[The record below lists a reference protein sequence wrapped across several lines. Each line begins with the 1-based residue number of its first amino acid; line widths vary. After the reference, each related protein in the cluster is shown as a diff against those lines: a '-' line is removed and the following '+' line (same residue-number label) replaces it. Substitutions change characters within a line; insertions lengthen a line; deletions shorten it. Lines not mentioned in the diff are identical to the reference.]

1 MGFHNLFLKVPTAI
15 VLLIYFIKFSSYW
28 SIKQNTRRFV
38 HCAKVQVFTDPQI
51 QHVSLI
57 YLPLAPKCNRCVAK
71 QKELFAYLYLAQVW
85 RLAPA
90 KLTDSSIYYY
100 SYLFTSNKTLN
111 FFGSPNLHPTKVWNK
126 SILVIW
132 SSQLSEIIW
141 FLQYGLHNW
150 LKLFDSCNME
160 FTIAWNYLILAI
172 WSSQLLKIIWFLQYG
187 LHNSLKL
194 FISTNMVLTIA
205 WNYFFQLIWSS
216 Q

>member
-1 MGFHNLFLKVPTAI
+1 MGFHNLFLKVATAI

-38 HCAKVQVFTDPQI
+38 HCAKVEVFNDPQI
-51 QHVSLI
+51 QHGSLI
-57 YLPLAPKCNRCVAK
+57 YLPLATKCNRCVAK

-141 FLQYGLHNW
+141 FLQYGLHNC
-150 LKLFDSCNME
+150 LKLFFSTNMV
-160 FTIAWNYLILAI
+160 FTIAWIYL
-172 WSSQLLKIIWFLQYG
+172 
-187 LHNSLKL
+187 
-194 FISTNMVLTIA
+194 
-205 WNYFFQLIWSS
+205 FQLIWSS
-216 Q
+216 QLLERILFLFYEMKDGVDLYIST